1 MPTAP
6 TIREAAFRDIDA
18 LVELASS
25 TFRDTY
31 RLLDD
36 PADIEAY
43 VAASFTPEAFAS
55 ILQDHSSLLLV
66 ALTEHGEYIGYAHVT
81 HSTPPPCVTG
91 PAPVELARL
100 YLRQGMVGKGY
111 GSALMEA
118 VHAVARRSR
127 CKTIWLGVYDR
138 NETARNFY
146 KRRGFVDV
154 GTKGFLF
161 GGQIYDSP
169 VMSAA
174 VPEEGEDSEF
184 ENHASIDG
192 L

>member
-1 MPTAP
+1 MPTAL
-6 TIREAAFRDIDA
+6 TIREAAFRDVEA
-18 LVELASS
+18 LVELATN

-43 VAASFTPEAFAS
+43 VVEAFTPEAFTAV
-55 ILQDHSSLLLV
+55 LQDRSSLLLV
-66 ALTEHGEYIGYAHVT
+66 ALSEHGEYLGYAHVV

-100 YLRQGMVGKGY
+100 YLRQGVVGKGY

-146 KRRGFVDV
+146 KRKGFVDM

-161 GGQIYDSP
+161 GGQVYDSP
-169 VMSAA
+169 VMSAP
-174 VPEEGEDSEF
+174 VPEGPSP
-184 ENHASIDG
+184 
-192 L
+192 